1 MSLITHDYY
10 CPKIG
15 MASEFRL
22 VMPDSVL
29 RGEEKPKGLLFLL
42 PREGESGLSLLTK
55 TSLSALTEEYRI
67 AAVIPPCLQG
77 CFTDMV
83 YGYPFYQSLKYLREY
98 LAQYFPGLRGET
110 GKCAVLGFGISGAA
124 SLHWA
129 TEEPDYFAASGAV
142 SGLLDP
148 AMEPWGRFTEN
159 RLRDL
164 FGTRE
169 ERTGKRDAFLSACA
183 ASAVKKVLLFS
194 SENEPGYASVLR
206 AFEAFSGR
214 AELRP
219 LTGKTEAAR
228 DSTALGEFIRD
239 WIGGEN

>member
-98 LAQYFPGLRGET
+98 LAHYFPGLRGET
-110 GKCAVLGFGISGAA
+110 GKCAVLGFGIRSRPPRRRAK
-124 SLHWA
+124 S
-129 TEEPDYFAASGAV
+129 FRR
-142 SGLLDP
+142 P
-148 AMEPWGRFTEN
+148 AMN
-159 RLRDL
+159 RNRA
-164 FGTRE
+164 T
-169 ERTGKRDAFLSACA
+169 A
-183 ASAVKKVLLFS
+183 KKPK
-194 SENEPGYASVLR
+194 N
-206 AFEAFSGR
+206 
-214 AELRP
+214 
-219 LTGKTEAAR
+219 T
-228 DSTALGEFIRD
+228 
-239 WIGGEN
+239 